1 MDKDLT
7 TFRAVGYTRPLAVRK
22 PIRHR
27 YDYRAA
33 VPFFL
38 LHVAALAAFFYP
50 PSAKLLLLCLLSY
63 AIRMFGITGGYHRYF
78 SHRTYKMGRVAQFCM
93 AFLAETSGQKGV
105 LWWAAQHRWH
115 HRYADQEE
123 DVHSPLREGFWWS
136 HVGWIL
142 SDEHDSYDPKQIAD
156 LHRFPELRFLTRH
169 YWIPPTVYAGIIF
182 LVGGLPAFIWGF
194 VVSTVVLYHCTFFIN
209 SLAHLIGTRR
219 FDTPDGS
226 RNNWLLALITFG
238 EGWHNNHHF
247 SMNSCRQGY
256 KWWELDITWEILRF
270 LSLFGIT
277 RDLRPF
283 RIPSASTPVK

>member
-1 MDKDLT
+1 MDKTLT
-7 TFRAVGYTRPLAVRK
+7 TLKTVGYTKLLAVRK

-38 LHVAALAAFFYP
+38 LHLAALSAFFYP

-63 AIRMFGITGGYHRYF
+63 AIRMVGITGGYHRYF

-169 YWIPPTVYAGIIF
+169 YWIPPTVYAGVIF

-194 VVSTVVLYHCTFFIN
+194 LVSTVVLYHCTFFIN
-209 SLAHLIGTRR
+209 SLAHLVGTRR

-247 SMNSCRQGY
+247 SMNSCRQGC

-283 RIPSASTPVK
+283 RIPAGSNPVK